1 MKAIF
6 PALLAASTLFAAAPV
21 TLPGKSPLVNFRIVF
36 RTGAASDPAGKPGT
50 ASLTAAMIAEGGTRE
65 LTRKQILDRLFPMA
79 SSVRW
84 NVDKEMTV
92 FEGTTH
98 VDNLEEY
105 YGLLR
110 SMLLEPGWRE
120 DDLKRLKDDAI
131 NYLRVSLRG
140 NNDEELGKEVL
151 YSEIYGGHPYGN
163 HNAGTVSSIQK
174 LTLDDLKAFYKAN
187 YTEANLTIGLAG
199 GYPSDFQA
207 RVQKDFS
214 KLADGEAAKLKLPTV
229 KSPEATRAVIVKKPA
244 RAVAYSFGFPI
255 EVRRGHPDYPALL
268 VAQAWFGP
276 HRSSGGRLFQRMRQA
291 RGLNYGDYAYIEHF
305 PNGMFAMEPDQN
317 IARQQQVFQI
327 WVRPV
332 EVPTAHFALRLAMYE
347 LNRFVTDGLTEAD
360 FQEARNFVSK
370 NVNLLT
376 RTKSAELGYAID
388 SQFYGIPDY
397 NKYVQD
403 AVAKLTRDDV
413 NRAIRK
419 HLRTDR
425 MVIVAI
431 AQDAEGLKQKLLS
444 ETPSPMTYNSPKPDD
459 IVAEDKIVA
468 SWKLGLKPES
478 VKIVSGETL
487 FE

>member
-1 MKAIF
+1 MRTLFA
-6 PALLAASTLFAAAPV
+6 ALLAASALLAAPSV

-50 ASLTAAMIAEGGTRE
+50 ASLTAAMLAEGGTRE
-65 LTRKQILDRLFPMA
+65 LTRQQILDRLFPMA

-84 NVDKEMTV
+84 SVDKEMTV

-98 VDNLEEY
+98 LDNLDEY
-105 YGLLR
+105 YALLR
-110 SMLLEPGWRE
+110 SMLLDPGWRE

-151 YSEIYGGHPYGN
+151 YSEIYAGHPYGH
-163 HNAGTVSSIQK
+163 HNLGTVSSIQK
-174 LTLDDLKAFYKAN
+174 LTLDDLKAFYAAN

-199 GYPSDFQA
+199 GYPAGFDA
-207 RVQKDFS
+207 RVKKDFS
-214 KLADGEAAKLKLPTV
+214 KLADGEAAKLKLPAP
-229 KSPEATRAVIVKKPA
+229 KPPDSTRAVIVKKQT

-255 EVRRGHPDYPALL
+255 DVRRGHPDYAALL
-268 VAQAWFGP
+268 VAQSWLGP
-276 HRSSGGRLFQRMRQA
+276 HRSSGGRLYQRMRQL

-305 PNGMFAMEPDQN
+305 PNGMFQMEPDPN

-347 LNRFVTDGLTEAD
+347 LNRFVTDGLTERE
-360 FQEARNFVSK
+360 FQEAKNFVSK
-370 NVNLLT
+370 YVNLLT

-388 SQFYGIPDY
+388 SQFYGIPNY
-397 NKYVQD
+397 NTYIRE

-413 NRAIRK
+413 NRAIRR

-425 MVIVAI
+425 MIIVAI
-431 AQDAEGLKQKLLS
+431 AQDAEALRDKLLS
-444 ETPSPMTYNSPKPDD
+444 ADPSPITYNSPKPDD
-459 IVAEDKIVA
+459 VVAEDKMVS

-478 VKIVSGETL
+478 VKIVQGDTL